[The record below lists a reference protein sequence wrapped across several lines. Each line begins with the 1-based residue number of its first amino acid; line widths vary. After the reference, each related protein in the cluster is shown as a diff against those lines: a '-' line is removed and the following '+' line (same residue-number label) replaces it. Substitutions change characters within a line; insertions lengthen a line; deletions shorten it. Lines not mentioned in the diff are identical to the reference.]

1 LWGVMLLC
9 VATAIGMGVASYWL
23 GAVLSGIGAIVAG
36 LFVLAQ
42 KQAGKPVPTAP
53 IFVGPPL
60 GRGPYDPL
68 DCPPG
73 PQMAENLA
81 KIVEEL
87 RIAATTQEWSI
98 EWDRFDSFDRQAKT
112 AVAQKSYHEAVRY
125 YCRAVSFMMAE
136 IRKQR
141 DKQNSYSDSSIDL
154 I

>member
-1 LWGVMLLC
+1 VQS
-9 VATAIGMGVASYWL
+9 T
-23 GAVLSGIGAIVAG
+23 
-36 LFVLAQ
+36 
-42 KQAGKPVPTAP
+42 P

-60 GRGPYDPL
+60 GKGPYDPL

-87 RIAATTQEWSI
+87 RVAANTQNWAI

-112 AVAQKSYHEAVRY
+112 AVSQKSYPEAVRY

-136 IRKQR
+136 IRRQR
-141 DKQNSYSDSSIDL
+141 DKQNSSSNSAIDL
-154 I
+154 N